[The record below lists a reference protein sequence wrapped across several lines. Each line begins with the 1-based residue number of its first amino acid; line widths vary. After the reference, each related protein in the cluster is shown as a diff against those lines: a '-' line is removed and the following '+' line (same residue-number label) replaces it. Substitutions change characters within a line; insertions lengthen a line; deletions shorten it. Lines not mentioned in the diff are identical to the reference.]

1 MSSPHLGLALLNTA
15 AFVLCVA
22 FLAYVVSVLRPFL
35 RHGEVELGDRADFT
49 WHVVIPCLDEETVIV
64 GTVQHLLDTFPEAT
78 VWCVDDHSTDLTPD
92 LLAWLAA
99 RHEKVRVVSRRRPV
113 ARRGKGEALNAA
125 WRAISAELP
134 PGADRSRVVV
144 GVVDADGRLE
154 QFCPDVIAG
163 PTLFGDPSVGAVQV
177 QVRITQ
183 DVDALVGTDLDRL
196 VGSTARTRGD
206 HLLVRLQDLEFAG
219 PIAAMQF
226 LRRRTGSVA
235 MGGNGQFTRLT
246 ALDDVAREHGT
257 PWHGALLEDFELGLH
272 VLLAGHRTEYCHDTF
287 VAQDGLDRVGPLL
300 RQRTRWAQGNIQC
313 LRYLW
318 RVLNSPQV
326 PVAGALEVAHY
337 MWVPFSQVLGSVVF
351 PLSTLVTCWYALTH
365 PTGADEWLLAG
376 AWGLVPL
383 ALLFGVLPHALWGAF
398 YRTHC
403 GTFITRRQAAWMA
416 VANIGYGYL
425 LQVCAWR
432 ALFRVL
438 RGRTEWDK
446 TARANDRPRDAA
458 APADGPPAE
467 LPAPSPA
474 TSPPSPVPTA

>member
-1 MSSPHLGLALLNTA
+1 MGSSVHLGLALLNTA
-15 AFVLCVA
+15 AFVLCVL
-22 FLAYVVSVLRPFL
+22 FLSYVITVLRPFL
-35 RHGEVELGDRADFT
+35 RHREVELGDRADFD
-49 WHVVIPCLDEETVIV
+49 WHVLIPCLNEETVIV

-78 VWCVDDHSTDLTPD
+78 VWCIDDDSRDHTHELLT
-92 LLAWLAA
+92 WLAT
-99 RHEKVRVVSRRRPV
+99 RHEKVRVVSRRPPE
-113 ARRGKGEALNAA
+113 ARKGKGDALNDAY
-125 WRAISAELP
+125 RRICAELP
-134 PGADRSRVVV
+134 EGADRSRVVV

-163 PTLFGDPSVGAVQV
+163 PTLFGDPTVGAVQV
-177 QVRITQ
+177 QVRITE

-196 VGSTARTRGD
+196 VGSRARTRGD
-206 HLLVRLQDLEFAG
+206 HILVRLQDLEFAG

-246 ALDDVAREHGT
+246 ALDDVARDNGT

-287 VAQDGLDRVGPLL
+287 VAQDGLSQVGPLL
-300 RQRTRWAQGNIQC
+300 RQRTRWSQGNIQC

-318 RVLNSPQV
+318 RVLNSERISIP
-326 PVAGALEVAHY
+326 GALEIAHY
-337 MWVPFSQVLGSVVF
+337 MWVPFSQVFGSVVF
-351 PLSTLVTCWYALTH
+351 PLTSVVTLYYAFSD
-365 PTGADEWLLAG
+365 PQGADRWLLAG
-376 AWGLVPL
+376 AWGLIPL
-383 ALLFGVLPHALWGAF
+383 GLLFGVLPHALWGLF

-403 GTFITRRQAAWMA
+403 GTFVTRRGALWMA

-438 RGRTEWDK
+438 KGRTEWHK
-446 TARANDRPRDAA
+446 TARANDRPV
-458 APADGPPAE
+458 AE
-467 LPAPSPA
+467 TSLP
-474 TSPPSPVPTA
+474 TPVPSS